1 MIQAATVSKTVRCAI
16 YTRKSHEEGL
26 EQEFNSLDAQRE
38 AAESYIASQ
47 RHEGWIALPA
57 DYSDGG
63 FSGGTMERPALQK
76 LMADI
81 ERGRVDCIVV
91 YKVDRLSR
99 SLMDFAKLVT
109 LFDQHEVSFVSVTQQ
124 FNTTTSMG
132 RLTLNILLSFAQ
144 FEREIIGERIRDK
157 KLASAMKGK
166 YIGGQPFLGYDIDR
180 EKKRL
185 LVNPAEAD
193 MVRQIFE
200 SFIETKS
207 CLAVARELNAKDH
220 HTKEYK
226 AIKNGKIAGGK
237 RWNKVYVYRV
247 LTNRK
252 YLGEVVHKGKSYP
265 GEHEPI
271 VDRKIW
277 DQVQRIMADNYHVRS
292 MKIRQKAPALLKG
305 ILRCGHCGKLMGA
318 GHTKRRGRRYRYY
331 ICNHAQ
337 RNGYDA
343 CPIRSVAAGQ
353 IETAVKDRIRIILR
367 SPDMIAKT
375 FRQVQAQSDRERE
388 ELDGQKKR
396 LETRLEELKRAVGRL
411 AKSDTKDG
419 MLADELRKLNEEYSE
434 TQNRLAEI
442 SHTLDT
448 LDSSGPTEDDVR
460 DALQK
465 LDPLWD
471 ELFPAEKERIV
482 KLLVEEVVASKDN
495 LLIRLRLHG
504 IKSLVAELQGNAAAE
519 LQGDG
524 PVESAKDGQ
533 TVDIRVPME
542 FKVRSG
548 RKEITLPEGMGN
560 PGESESTLHR
570 PLVVALAKAFRWQK
584 MMESGQVKSLEELGK
599 QEGVNRSYVR
609 RILWLATLA
618 PDIVKAIL
626 AGTEPSGLSLRM
638 LNKNIPPIWDKQR
651 KMFGFAGNGN
661 D

>member
-1 MIQAATVSKTVRCAI
+1 MIQTAAETKTVRCAI

-47 RHEGWIALPA
+47 RHEGWIALPT

-81 ERGRVDCIVV
+81 ARGQVDCVVV

-109 LFDQHEVSFVSVTQQ
+109 LFDQHQVSFVSVTQQ

-185 LVNPAEAD
+185 VVNPAEAE
-193 MVRQIFE
+193 MVRHIFE
-200 SFIETKS
+200 SFIKTKS
-207 CLAVARELNAKDH
+207 CLSVARKLNVKDH
-220 HTKEYK
+220 RTKEYK
-226 AIKNGKIAGGK
+226 VIRNGSVSGGK

-252 YLGEVVHKGKSYP
+252 YLGEIVHKGKSYP

-271 VDRKIW
+271 VDRKMW
-277 DQVQRIMADNYHVRS
+277 DQVQKIMAENYHVRS
-292 MKIRQKAPALLKG
+292 MKIRQKAPALLRG
-305 ILRCGHCGKLMGA
+305 ILRCGHCGKIMGA

-343 CPIRSVAAGQ
+343 CPIKSVGAGQ
-353 IETAVKDRIRIILR
+353 IETAVKDRIQIILR

-375 FRQVQAQSDRERE
+375 FRQVQAQSSRERD
-388 ELDGQKKR
+388 ELAGQKKR

-419 MLADELRKLNEEYSE
+419 MLADELRKLNEEYAQ
-434 TQNRLAEI
+434 TQNRLDEI
-442 SHTLDT
+442 SHTMDIL
-448 LDSSGPTEDDVR
+448 SSDGPTEDDVR
-460 DALQK
+460 EALQK
-465 LDPLWD
+465 LDPLWN

-482 KLLVEEVVASKDN
+482 KLLVEEVIISKDG

-504 IKSLVAELQGNAAAE
+504 INSLVAELQG
-519 LQGDG
+519 DSV
-524 PVESAKDGQ
+524 VEPGKDGH

-548 RKEITLPEGMGN
+548 RREIILPEKMDASDAGSM
-560 PGESESTLHR
+560 EHR
-570 PLVVALAKAFRWQK
+570 PLVAAIAKAFRWQK
-584 MMESGQVKSLEELGK
+584 MIESGQVKSLEELGS
-599 QEGVNRSYVR
+599 QEGVHRSYVL
-609 RILWLATLA
+609 RILRLASLA
-618 PDIVKAIL
+618 PDIVKAFL
-626 AGTEPSGLSLRM
+626 SGAEPGGLSLRA
-638 LNKNIPPIWDKQR
+638 LNKDIPVAWEKQK
-651 KMFGFAGNGN
+651 KMFGFAGKEH
-661 D
+661 